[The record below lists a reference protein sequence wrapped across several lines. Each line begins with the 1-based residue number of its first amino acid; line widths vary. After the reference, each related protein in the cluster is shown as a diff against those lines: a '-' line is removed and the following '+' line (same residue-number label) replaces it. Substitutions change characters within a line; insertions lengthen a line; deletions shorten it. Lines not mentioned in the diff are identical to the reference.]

1 MSRFARDVS
10 KSWMMADASKQ
21 VRLNHDEGDNTGVVG
36 VRVAEIEFLATVA
49 PPDERRW
56 RGKWIATKKSIA
68 QI

>member
-1 MSRFARDVS
+1 
-10 KSWMMADASKQ
+10 MMADASKQ